1 MENHSILA
9 LDLLH
14 QLWKLLFELA
24 AAKMHGACYVSI
36 ITTLVIPTTR
46 LQTLVRSL
54 NTREGAWSL
63 ELDFLHVK
71 DFLNYQCEAYF
82 KQPLIPP

>member
-9 LDLLH
+9 LDLLY

-24 AAKMHGACYVSI
+24 TAKMHGACYVSI

-46 LQTLVRSL
+46 QDTGQISQHSRRRRLVIG
-54 NTREGAWSL
+54 TRLPSHQGLSQ
-63 ELDFLHVK
+63 V
-71 DFLNYQCEAYF
+71 
-82 KQPLIPP
+82 